1 MSSRTARLGARLA
14 SPTTVGGVVARATLT
29 GLLVLV
35 LVGVGGVAVLR
46 HLGRI
51 EATRDAKT
59 VTALEGN
66 GFVAPAIT
74 PALLKGDPAALD
86 RFDWRVGDRIVR
98 SPVIRAKL
106 WDPTGRIV
114 WSDERRLV
122 GSRYELGAAERRA
135 LRTRRADADISNLSE
150 PENRF
155 ERGDGK
161 LVEVYLGI
169 RSAQGKPLLYE
180 TYQRYASV
188 ASGGRRLLR
197 AFSPV
202 LVGVL
207 LLIALLQV
215 PFAWALARRVQE
227 AERDRLQMLERSL
240 DAQQAER
247 RRVASDLHDSVVQT
261 LAGTSYRLGAAE
273 AQIDDATPP
282 AVAAAV
288 RESARDTRRTIGELR
303 SLLVD
308 IYPPS
313 LQREGLVAALGDLM
327 TKTGNRELAT
337 HLEAPDDLDLPV
349 ATEAL
354 VFRAAQ
360 EALRNVVAHAGA
372 DNVTVSVSRENGS
385 VHLSVRDDG
394 RGFTPDDPSGA
405 ARERASGHFGL
416 RALDDLVRDADGS
429 LRVQSAPG
437 AGTLV
442 AMEVPVG

>member
-1 MSSRTARLGARLA
+1 MSSRAARLGSKIA
-14 SPTTVGGVVARATLT
+14 SPHTVGGVVARATLT

-35 LVGVGGVAVLR
+35 LVGAGGVAVLR
-46 HLGRI
+46 HLGRL

-59 VTALEGN
+59 VTALEGK

-74 PALLKGDPAALD
+74 PALVAGNRGALD
-86 RFDWRVGDRIVR
+86 RFDWRVGDRIIR
-98 SPVIRAKL
+98 PPVVRAKL

-122 GSRYELGAAERRA
+122 GSRYALGAGERKA
-135 LRTRRADADISNLSE
+135 LRTGRPDADISDLSE

-155 ERGDGK
+155 ERGQGK

-169 RSAQGKPLLYE
+169 RTAQGKRLLFE
-180 TYQRYASV
+180 TYQRYATV

-215 PFAWALARRVQE
+215 PFAWTLARRVQD
-227 AERDRLQMLERSL
+227 AESDRLRMLERSL
-240 DAQQAER
+240 DAQEAER

-273 AQIDDATPP
+273 AMLDASTPP

-337 HLEAPDDLDLPV
+337 HLEAPDELALPV

-372 DNVTVSVSRENGS
+372 DNVTVSLSRENGS
-385 VHLSVRDDG
+385 VQLAVRDDG
-394 RGFTPDDPSGA
+394 RGFVPDRPDA
-405 ARERASGHFGL
+405 ARERERGHFGL
-416 RALDDLVRDADGS
+416 RALDDLVRDARGT
-429 LRVQSAPG
+429 LRVDSAPG

-442 AMEVPVG
+442 AVEVPVP